1 MGRSGGLGMTKTG
14 KCLTDDNFFDQ
25 IQFLCPYNSIF
36 NRKVFI
42 FFLKF
47 CLQNCEN
54 FLKTIVRKNIEIFV
68 QQKIVPSLHYM
79 VDLINK

>member
-47 CLQNCEN
+47 KKI
-54 FLKTIVRKNIEIFV
+54 LKIF
-68 QQKIVPSLHYM
+68 
-79 VDLINK
+79 